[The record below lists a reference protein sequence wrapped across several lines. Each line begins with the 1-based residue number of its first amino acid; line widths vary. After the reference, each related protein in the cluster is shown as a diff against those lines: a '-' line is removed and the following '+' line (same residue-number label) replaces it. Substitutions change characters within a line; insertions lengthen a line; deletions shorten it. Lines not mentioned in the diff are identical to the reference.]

1 MGCSSPEAPWTPWG
15 LPYPPISLSNIPG
28 AVTPPI
34 PWRFWAAATLR
45 YSIILLSS
53 PTGAGTGCSP
63 QSTAPPPV
71 GWTPRPALTR
81 ARYSPPVSMPSHN
94 IPYPMM
100 PLKRASSIAACPTF
114 SPGSGGGTP
123 FNASPYYPSDCGG
136 IVGVFY
142 KTITRCTCA
151 DHIPSEC
158 SGCPSWYDT
167 DIPYY
172 YCQEYNPNE
181 VDWPGDSGGTG
192 GVSMPDPADLPS
204 VAVAIRPEECVQ
216 RIPGDFDGDCQLDAY
231 EVCMLNGH
239 GHDVCECV
247 ENGGNMD
254 VCVTEQN
261 CEKLKDMLDPN
272 KADIVPELENL
283 KNAVNPNGEVGVLFK
298 KNNGTY
304 TNADIPPTNTPNV
317 PVTSGGDTYGAAHT
331 HPTFGG
337 FPMFSWADVY
347 VLANLY
353 NNAATDVKNEVT
365 YMMVGKETN
374 LSAEASVYALVVDD
388 INTLNAKLTND
399 KFKIANEGFSV
410 NHSSSQRK

>member
-1 MGCSSPEAPWTPWG
+1 
-15 LPYPPISLSNIPG
+15 
-28 AVTPPI
+28 
-34 PWRFWAAATLR
+34 
-45 YSIILLSS
+45 
-53 PTGAGTGCSP
+53 
-63 QSTAPPPV
+63 
-71 GWTPRPALTR
+71 
-81 ARYSPPVSMPSHN
+81 
-94 IPYPMM
+94 
-100 PLKRASSIAACPTF
+100 
-114 SPGSGGGTP
+114 
-123 FNASPYYPSDCGG
+123 
-136 IVGVFY
+136 
-142 KTITRCTCA
+142 
-151 DHIPSEC
+151 
-158 SGCPSWYDT
+158 
-167 DIPYY
+167 
-172 YCQEYNPNE
+172 
-181 VDWPGDSGGTG
+181 
-192 GVSMPDPADLPS
+192 
-204 VAVAIRPEECVQ
+204 
-216 RIPGDFDGDCQLDAY
+216 
-231 EVCMLNGH
+231 MLGGH

-247 ENGGNMD
+247 ENGDNMD

-374 LSAEASVYALVVDD
+374 LSAEASVYALVIED
-388 INTLNAKLTND
+388 IGALNAALSSDLFNIVNID
-399 KFKIANEGFSV
+399 KTL
-410 NHSSSQRK
+410 NHSSTIKVRTGRLVRRQNLTYGGDNEAEFLSEFSGHGIKLFKAENDLSNWKELEYNPALNSVFENPCN